1 MAVRETR
8 LRYSMRVTR
17 KTFHKTTTIMSGATR
32 LIEADIAKEG
42 KTGEAGQKALSPAK
56 IREKK
61 GTQEEKSK

>member
-1 MAVRETR
+1 
-8 LRYSMRVTR
+8 
-17 KTFHKTTTIMSGATR
+17 MSGATR

-61 GTQEEKSK
+61 GTQEQKGK